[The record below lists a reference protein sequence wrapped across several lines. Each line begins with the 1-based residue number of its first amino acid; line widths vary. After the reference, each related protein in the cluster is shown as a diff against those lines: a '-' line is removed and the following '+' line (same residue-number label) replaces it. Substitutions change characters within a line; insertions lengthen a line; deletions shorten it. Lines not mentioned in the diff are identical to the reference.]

1 MFQSRKIMGLLLIC
15 FSFSACMPWAAEW
28 SKSSN
33 KTRQARGVY
42 HRIKSGETL
51 WSIARAYQVSVQDL
65 AEINDISDPNL
76 IEVDDVIFIPD
87 ANQVIDNIIPSARK
101 SEVPVRMDKKQESSP
116 VAKPLEEE
124 VNTSQVSVKEEPP
137 PSTKKPGEKSA
148 GGKKDKLSKVTTPTS
163 DEDSSPKPVAKDERT
178 ALQEIPVKP
187 GGEDKTEQ
195 TVKQETGCERE
206 QPIQFDRKRFIW
218 PVKGKVISRF
228 GIQPNGMYYN
238 GVTITAMEGTP
249 VLAAAGGTVIFS
261 ASLKDYGETMI
272 IKHEDSYTTVYTNLG
287 CRMREVDDKVRKG
300 DKIALLGKSEK
311 KGEAYIGFEIR
322 HKNKARNPL
331 FFLP

>member
-1 MFQSRKIMGLLLIC
+1 MFQSRKIMVLLLIC
-15 FSFSACMPWAAEW
+15 LSFSACVPWAAEW
-28 SKSSN
+28 SKSSS
-33 KTRQARGVY
+33 KTRQTRGVY

-51 WSIARAYQVSVQDL
+51 WSIARAYQASVQDL

-87 ANQVIDNIIPSARK
+87 ANQVIDNIIPSARR

-116 VAKPLEEE
+116 VAKPPEGD

-137 PSTKKPGEKSA
+137 PSTE
-148 GGKKDKLSKVTTPTS
+148 
-163 DEDSSPKPVAKDERT
+163 
-178 ALQEIPVKP
+178 
-187 GGEDKTEQ
+187 KTEQ
-195 TVKQETGCERE
+195 TVKQKTGGERK

-218 PVKGKVISRF
+218 PVTGKVISRF

-238 GVTITAMEGTP
+238 GVTIAAMEGTP

-272 IKHEDSYTTVYTNLG
+272 IKHEDSYMTVYTNLG
-287 CRMREVDDKVRKG
+287 CRIREADDKVRKG

-311 KGEAYIGFEIR
+311 KGEGYLCFEIR